1 MPPGGASLPTL
12 QTFDGLKLIQPA
24 ELWHA
29 SPMHIRPTPA
39 SLPRGPRAGAAPA
52 LVPAVSRALAL
63 LERLAQQREPMTL
76 ARLASELALPK
87 SSVHGLCNT
96 LLTHGYL
103 RRQDDGTFRIG
114 PRVMT
119 LAEAFVAGTNV
130 ADEFNGLWRDA
141 AAAPDETIILSVL
154 SGTEVV
160 YIGARNGRQPLG
172 LAFTVGMRLPAH
184 LAATGKA
191 MLAFHAPQQV
201 RGLFGPG
208 ALPAMTGQ
216 GAKRVAELLK
226 ELEQVRER
234 GYSIDDESVRA
245 GVCCFGAPVFDAAGL
260 PIAGVGVCLNKAML
274 GADGGARH
282 RDLVLQ
288 TARVLSERLGA
299 AGAAVPHVPR
309 RRVA

>member
-1 MPPGGASLPTL
+1 MRPP
-12 QTFDGLKLIQPA
+12 
-24 ELWHA
+24 
-29 SPMHIRPTPA
+29 PTPTPTT
-39 SLPRGPRAGAAPA
+39 LPRGPRAGATPA
-52 LVPAVSRALAL
+52 LVPAVSRALAVL
-63 LERLAQQREPMTL
+63 DRLAQQRAPMSL
-76 ARLASELALPK
+76 ARLAADLSLPK

-96 LLTHGYL
+96 LLSYGYL
-103 RRQDDGTFRIG
+103 RRQDDGAFRIG
-114 PRVMT
+114 PSVMS

-160 YIGARNGRQPLG
+160 YIGARNGRRPLG
-172 LAFTVGMRLPAH
+172 LAFTAGMRLPAH

-201 RGLFGPG
+201 RSLFGNG
-208 ALPAMTGQ
+208 ALPAMTGK
-216 GAKRVAELLK
+216 GARRVTELLR
-226 ELEQVRER
+226 ELGQVRER
-234 GYSIDDESVRA
+234 GYSIDDEGVRA
-245 GVCCFGAPVFDAAGL
+245 GVYCYGAPVFDAAGT
-260 PIAGVGVCLNKAML
+260 PVAGVGVCLNKAML

-299 AGAAVPHVPR
+299 AGATVPPR
-309 RRVA
+309 RAAAVR